1 MSSKQIRSG
10 AKAPGHRRHIV
21 GRLMGYI
28 KRGYKARF
36 IIVLVCILVSAIA
49 NVAGSLFL
57 GSLIDDYITP
67 LLGAADP
74 DFSGLVRALVMMG
87 CLFLVGALCAYAYN
101 RNMIVVSQ
109 GVQKTIRDDLF
120 GHMQTLPIK
129 YFDTHA
135 HGDVMS
141 VYTNDVDTLRQM
153 FAQSIPQVI
162 NSSMTIL
169 VTFLGMLFTN
179 ALLTVVVLVCVC
191 FALVVTRFLAGRSG
205 RYFLRQQSTLGAL
218 NGYIEEM
225 INGQKVVKVFCH
237 EQEAQDGFDRVND
250 EMFHSA
256 DKAHTYASILMPIMV
271 NIGNVQYVI
280 VAMVGGALALSGV
293 DTTITLGVIASFL
306 QLSKS
311 FSNPINQISQQF
323 NSIIMALAGAERIF
337 ALMDEEP
344 EEDHGTVTLVN
355 VSYDKEGH
363 QLEESE
369 KRTNLWAWRV
379 PHSTDM
385 VMVPVREEADGSF
398 TELKA
403 PEAGKDEAWA
413 WKYQEHGKAFYR
425 PILGPVRNVE
435 SEDYYLIKLS
445 GDVRFD
451 HVDFAYEEGKTIL
464 HDISLFAKPGQK
476 LAFVGATGAGKT
488 TITNLINRFYDIA
501 DGKIHYDGISIND
514 IHKPDLR
521 RSLGIVLQDTNLFT
535 ATVMENIRYGKLD
548 ATDEEVI
555 AAAKLAKASS
565 YPKCLLCPE
574 NEGYAGRVNHPAREN
589 HRIIPITVNDTPW
602 GFQYSP
608 YVYYNEHCIVFNSQ
622 HTPMKIERNTFI
634 KLFDFVKLFPHYF
647 LGSNADLP
655 IVGGSILSHD
665 HFQGGHY
672 TFAMAKAPIEKE
684 VTIPGYEDVEA
695 GIVKWPLSV
704 LRIRHKDEKRLIDL
718 ASHILD
724 AWRGYTDE
732 AAFVFAETD
741 GEPHNTITPIARK
754 VGDMFELDLTLRNN
768 ITTEEN
774 PLGVYHP
781 HAQYH
786 NIKKENIGLIEVMG
800 LAAVS
805 YTHLRAHET

>member
-488 TITNLINRFYDIA
+488 TMMKAELGLIPTAHGSIRVLGQPAGSANSRIGYVPQSYASDIESNITAEQSVLLGLTGTKF
-501 DGKIHYDGISIND
+501 GIHPVT
-514 IHKPDLR
+514 KALR
-521 RSLGIVLQDTNLFT
+521 DKARKAMDFVGLQDKANYSLSELSGGLRQRVAIAQALVDDPKLLMLDEPLANL
-535 ATVMENIRYGKLD
+535 
-548 ATDEEVI
+548 
-555 AAAKLAKASS
+555 
-565 YPKCLLCPE
+565 
-574 NEGYAGRVNHPAREN
+574 
-589 HRIIPITVNDTPW
+589 
-602 GFQYSP
+602 
-608 YVYYNEHCIVFNSQ
+608 
-622 HTPMKIERNTFI
+622 
-634 KLFDFVKLFPHYF
+634 
-647 LGSNADLP
+647 
-655 IVGGSILSHD
+655 
-665 HFQGGHY
+665 
-672 TFAMAKAPIEKE
+672 
-684 VTIPGYEDVEA
+684 
-695 GIVKWPLSV
+695 
-704 LRIRHKDEKRLIDL
+704 DL
-718 ASHILD
+718 ASQRATVHVLAKLNRELGMTIQVVAHDLNMLLPILTG
-724 AWRGYTDE
+724 AVYLL
-732 AAFVFAETD
+732 D
-741 GEPHNTITPIARK
+741 GHPHYAGMNEVLDSHLLTHLYGTTVQVVTTPQ
-754 VGDMFELDLTLRNN
+754 GDMFVTPSEDEPENMS
-768 ITTEEN
+768 IDAHASGEIAQFHHHSHTTQED
-774 PLGVYHP
+774 
-781 HAQYH
+781 
-786 NIKKENIGLIEVMG
+786 
-800 LAAVS
+800 
-805 YTHLRAHET
+805 

>member
-205 RYFLRQQSTLGAL
+205 RYFIQQQVKLGDL

-369 KRTNLWAWRV
+369 KRTNLWAWKV

-385 VMVPVREEADGSF
+385 VMVPVQKEADGSY
-398 TELKA
+398 TELESPA
-403 PEAGKDEAWA
+403 PGQDESWA
-413 WKYQEHGKAFYR
+413 WKYQEDGQTFYR
-425 PILGPVRNVE
+425 PMSHQYRRCCQKQQSP
-435 SEDYYLIKLS
+435 LS
-445 GDVRFD
+445 GSDSFSQQITAHYRRHNASSKAQQQTYHPGRVSPHQAGDPTAQPRSADPSHSCGRQRHPHRNTASSNKKAGRRPFAASRFCSNML
-451 HVDFAYEEGKTIL
+451 TL
-464 HDISLFAKPGQK
+464 SLRSKYTPAARSVPGPT
-476 LAFVGATGAGKT
+476 AAG
-488 TITNLINRFYDIA
+488 RR
-501 DGKIHYDGISIND
+501 
-514 IHKPDLR
+514 R
-521 RSLGIVLQDTNLFT
+521 RSPP
-535 ATVMENIRYGKLD
+535 
-548 ATDEEVI
+548 
-555 AAAKLAKASS
+555 
-565 YPKCLLCPE
+565 PK
-574 NEGYAGRVNHPAREN
+574 NAGAFCRTRRSPRSAWAR
-589 HRIIPITVNDTPW
+589 RSPVPW
-602 GFQYSP
+602 
-608 YVYYNEHCIVFNSQ
+608 
-622 HTPMKIERNTFI
+622 
-634 KLFDFVKLFPHYF
+634 
-647 LGSNADLP
+647 
-655 IVGGSILSHD
+655 
-665 HFQGGHY
+665 
-672 TFAMAKAPIEKE
+672 
-684 VTIPGYEDVEA
+684 
-695 GIVKWPLSV
+695 
-704 LRIRHKDEKRLIDL
+704 
-718 ASHILD
+718 
-724 AWRGYTDE
+724 
-732 AAFVFAETD
+732 
-741 GEPHNTITPIARK
+741 
-754 VGDMFELDLTLRNN
+754 
-768 ITTEEN
+768 
-774 PLGVYHP
+774 
-781 HAQYH
+781 
-786 NIKKENIGLIEVMG
+786 
-800 LAAVS
+800 
-805 YTHLRAHET
+805 

>member
-1 MSSKQIRSG
+1 
-10 AKAPGHRRHIV
+10 
-21 GRLMGYI
+21 MGYI

-49 NVAGSLFL
+49 NVAGLSVSGQSDRRLYHPPAGCGGSRLFR
-57 GSLIDDYITP
+57 P
-67 LLGAADP
+67 GAW
-74 DFSGLVRALVMMG
+74 ALVMMG

-337 ALMDEEP
+337 ALMDEES

-385 VMVPVREEADGSF
+385 VMGPCAGRGGRLLHGAEGPRGWKRRGLGLEIPGARQGLLPPHPGPGPECRERGLLPHQA
-398 TELKA
+398 
-403 PEAGKDEAWA
+403 
-413 WKYQEHGKAFYR
+413 
-425 PILGPVRNVE
+425 
-435 SEDYYLIKLS
+435 
-445 GDVRFD
+445 
-451 HVDFAYEEGKTIL
+451 
-464 HDISLFAKPGQK
+464 
-476 LAFVGATGAGKT
+476 
-488 TITNLINRFYDIA
+488 
-501 DGKIHYDGISIND
+501 
-514 IHKPDLR
+514 LR
-521 RSLGIVLQDTNLFT
+521 RRAVRPCG
-535 ATVMENIRYGKLD
+535 
-548 ATDEEVI
+548 
-555 AAAKLAKASS
+555 
-565 YPKCLLCPE
+565 
-574 NEGYAGRVNHPAREN
+574 
-589 HRIIPITVNDTPW
+589 
-602 GFQYSP
+602 
-608 YVYYNEHCIVFNSQ
+608 
-622 HTPMKIERNTFI
+622 
-634 KLFDFVKLFPHYF
+634 
-647 LGSNADLP
+647 
-655 IVGGSILSHD
+655 
-665 HFQGGHY
+665 
-672 TFAMAKAPIEKE
+672 
-684 VTIPGYEDVEA
+684 
-695 GIVKWPLSV
+695 
-704 LRIRHKDEKRLIDL
+704 LRL
-718 ASHILD
+718 
-724 AWRGYTDE
+724 
-732 AAFVFAETD
+732 
-741 GEPHNTITPIARK
+741 
-754 VGDMFELDLTLRNN
+754 
-768 ITTEEN
+768 
-774 PLGVYHP
+774 
-781 HAQYH
+781 
-786 NIKKENIGLIEVMG
+786 
-800 LAAVS
+800 
-805 YTHLRAHET
+805 